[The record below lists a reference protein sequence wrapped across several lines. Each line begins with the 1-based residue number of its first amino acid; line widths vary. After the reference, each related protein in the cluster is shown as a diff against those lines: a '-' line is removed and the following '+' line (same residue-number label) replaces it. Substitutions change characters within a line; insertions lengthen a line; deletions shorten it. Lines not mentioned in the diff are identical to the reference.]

1 MSHFYLLATGLLTQG
16 SISDGAIA
24 NPSTLP
30 PDPPL
35 AQFDAYDTEFLQLVG
50 NHSVP
55 SLELP
60 TLEFSSLLDRPLADG
75 SPIAG
80 LPTSAIA
87 LNSQFSPESVVGS
100 RETTAL
106 QNSKLS
112 NPILLSDVKFTG
124 SDIIKNSDNLS
135 DFATIKPISG
145 TQLFYQRVAALQ
157 SGQIYTRL
165 PAYSF
170 KSYWEK
176 AKKKPAYEQWKR
188 LLVKEAKAIAH
199 GRGENRLAILVGDS
213 LTLWFPQEKLPYGT
227 LWLNQGISGD
237 NSTGI
242 LKRLSAFSQTQP
254 DAIYVL
260 AGVNDLKQGATN
272 EAILSNIRQII
283 RRLRLN
289 HPRSEVVVQS
299 ILPTRVSTISN
310 IRIRYLNRQIAAI
323 AQQQGA
329 SYLDLHSRFTDLEG
343 NLRADLTTDGV
354 HLTRR
359 GYDLWELALQK

>member
-1 MSHFYLLATGLLTQG
+1 MSHFYLLATGLLAQG
-16 SISDGAIA
+16 SISDAAIA

-35 AQFDAYDTEFLQLVG
+35 AQFDAYDTEFLQLVR
-50 NHSVP
+50 NHSIP

-60 TLEFSSLLDRPLADG
+60 TLEFSRLLNRPLADV
-75 SPIAG
+75 SQIAG
-80 LPTSAIA
+80 LQTSAIA
-87 LNSQFSPESVVGS
+87 LNSQFSPESGVWS
-100 RETTAL
+100 EETTAL

-112 NPILLSDVKFTG
+112 NPILVSDVEFARP
-124 SDIIKNSDNLS
+124 DIITKSEKFSDL
-135 DFATIKPISG
+135 ATIKPISG

-165 PAYSF
+165 PADSF

-176 AKKKPAYEQWKR
+176 AKEKPTYGQWKR
-188 LLVKEAKAIAH
+188 LLAKEARAIAH
-199 GRGENRLAILVGDS
+199 GRGDNRLAVLVGDS

-237 NSTGI
+237 NSNGI

-260 AGVNDLKQGATN
+260 AGINDLKQGATN

-283 RRLRLN
+283 RRLRLS
-289 HPRSEVVVQS
+289 HPQSEVVVQS

-359 GYDLWELALQK
+359 GYELWELALQK